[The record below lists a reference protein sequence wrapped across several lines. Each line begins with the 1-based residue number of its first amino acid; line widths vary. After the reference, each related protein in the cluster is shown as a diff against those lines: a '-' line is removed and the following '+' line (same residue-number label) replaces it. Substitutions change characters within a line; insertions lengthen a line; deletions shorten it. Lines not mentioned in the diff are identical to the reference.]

1 MTNIVFAADH
11 CQVVELCG
19 LTVPGFYPN
28 LAHAFGLSFY
38 LVQGTI
44 APPIGVD
51 LQFHDEFSVNIL
63 ELERHLGGL
72 ASVRSR
78 DTELVRVLKPLDI
91 SADHEGGLS

>member
-19 LTVPGFYPN
+19 LSVPEFYPN
-28 LAHAFGLSFY
+28 LAHAFSLPIY
-38 LVQGTI
+38 LVQGTS
-44 APPIGVD
+44 APPTGVD

-72 ASVRSR
+72 ASVRS
-78 DTELVRVLKPLDI
+78 
-91 SADHEGGLS
+91 